1 MKKRLAFMLVLSMAV
16 GTVLTGCGGASGDAA
31 QTAADTAEAEP
42 SDAGS
47 DAEGGETD
55 TDAAAETEGAADT
68 NLVYAV
74 EAGSAGEAAAQD
86 KGFQTNVV
94 ASQADALME
103 VASGTSDA
111 AIIDLLMAGAMIGE
125 GTSYPNMKYTDELT
139 TEEYGVGCRKG
150 SDLASYIN
158 SVFAESYADGS
169 MKETAATYGVQEALV
184 EQPASDFTASE
195 TDSDVAYIQE
205 KGTLIVGIT
214 DFAPMD
220 YKDESG
226 EWIGF
231 DADMAR
237 VVAEKLGVE
246 AQFVEIDWDNKI
258 MELESKTI
266 DVVWNGMTLT
276 TETTSAM
283 ECTNPYCN
291 NAQVIVVPAE

>member
-1 MKKRLAFMLVLSMAV
+1 MKKKLVSALMCTIAFGFIFS
-16 GTVLTGCGGASGDAA
+16 GCGK
-31 QTAADTAEAEP
+31 
-42 SDAGS
+42 GS
-47 DAEGGETD
+47 DKGED
-55 TDAAAETEGAADT
+55 SDE
-68 NLVYAV
+68 NFVYAV
-74 EAGSAGEAAAQD
+74 EAGSAGEAAA
-86 KGFQTNVV
+86 KENNFKYNSV

-103 VASGTSDA
+103 VASGTSNA

-125 GTSYPNMKYTDELT
+125 GTSYPDMTYTDKLT

-158 SVFAESYADGS
+158 TVFYESYNDGS
-169 MKETAATYGVQEALV
+169 MKEIAKKYGVQEALIDQ
-184 EQPASDFTASE
+184 EKSE
-195 TDSDVAYIQE
+195 YTESADGDVAYIQE

-220 YKDESG
+220 YKEDSD

-237 VVAEKLGVE
+237 KVAEKLGVE

-258 MELESKTI
+258 MELDSKNI

-276 TETTSAM
+276 SEVTESM

-291 NAQVIVVPAE
+291 NAQVVVIPSK

>member
-1 MKKRLAFMLVLSMAV
+1 MKKKLAFMLALSMTV
-16 GTVLTGCGGASGDAA
+16 GAILTGCGGTDDGAA
-31 QTAADTAEAEP
+31 QNNGNTAD
-42 SDAGS
+42 S
-47 DAEGGETD
+47 
-55 TDAAAETEGAADT
+55 

-74 EAGSAGEAAAQD
+74 EAGSAGEEAAHD
-86 KGFQTNVV
+86 NGFKTNAV

-125 GTSYPNMKYTDELT
+125 GTSYPNLTYTDKLT

-150 SDLASYIN
+150 SDLAAYIN
-158 SVFAESYADGS
+158 IVFADTYARGS
-169 MKETAATYGVQEALV
+169 LKQIATTYGVQEALI
-184 EQPASDFTASE
+184 EQPTLGQQPEVDASAA
-195 TDSDVAYIQE
+195 DSDVAYIQG

-220 YKDESG
+220 YKDDSG

-258 MELESKTI
+258 MELDSKNI

-276 TETTSAM
+276 SEVTSAM
-283 ECTNPYCN
+283 ECTNAYCN
-291 NAQVIVVPAE
+291 NAQVIVVPAD